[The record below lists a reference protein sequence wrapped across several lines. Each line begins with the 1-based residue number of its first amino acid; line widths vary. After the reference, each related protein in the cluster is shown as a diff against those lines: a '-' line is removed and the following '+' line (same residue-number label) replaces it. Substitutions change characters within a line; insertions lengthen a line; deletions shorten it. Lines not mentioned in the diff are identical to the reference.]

1 MRYLATILG
10 IMLLCGQAAAQE
22 PVPTLQMPTPAIV
35 AHPYIK
41 PMLTEA
47 KPVVITLEVPLA
59 PLPLADFDKAAQ
71 PVHKVFPEQV
81 DKPFLA
87 LSLLYMAGTAADIIT
102 TKKAIARG
110 GIESN
115 QLFARNS
122 GKDIALALNI
132 TASTIP
138 LVVAYILQRLGA
150 KWPARVL
157 LSVAA
162 GFRWNAAIHNHNLL
176 RN

>member
-10 IMLLCGQAAAQE
+10 ILLLCGQVAAQE
-22 PVPTLQMPTPAIV
+22 SVPSQVPTPTMV

-41 PMLTEA
+41 PIPTEA
-47 KPVVITLEVPLA
+47 KPMVILE
-59 PLPLADFDKAAQ
+59 PLPLVDFDKLSQ
-71 PVHKVFPEQV
+71 PVHKTFPEQV

-110 GIESN
+110 GVESN
-115 QLFARNS
+115 QLFARNG
-122 GKDIALALNI
+122 GKDIALGLNI
-132 TASTIP
+132 AVSTIP
-138 LVVAYILQRLGA
+138 LVAAYFLQRFGA

-162 GFRWNAAIHNHNLL
+162 GFRWNAAIHNHSIL
-176 RN
+176 RD